1 MTFEEIYARMA
12 AEYKA
17 ESGME
22 PADASDA
29 GIRLKVLA
37 GEIYTAMCMLDSVR
51 REAFPQTAEGR
62 ALELHAGERGL
73 ERRPAAQAS
82 GVLRFSRELPLD
94 YDVEIPAGTVC
105 ASSGAAVE
113 FETTQAVLLPAGQT
127 EADAP
132 ACAVMGGKAGNAAAD
147 RIDTL
152 VTPPVGIETVTNPEP
167 FTGGTD
173 AETDDA
179 LRRRLLQCYSV
190 LPNGTNAETYRRA
203 ALAVPGVSMASVRA
217 DTADPNE
224 VTVYIFGEGEMVTPE
239 IIHKAYEYL
248 EQVRVINVNVDISCA
263 IPHFCAL
270 TVYIQ
275 PKPNCTFAE
284 AEASCRA
291 ALLAVFDRMEIGEP
305 LTLAACTA
313 AIMDTGTLE
322 NCRWG
327 SSMEDFAALHYE
339 VLQPGVITIL
349 ETE

>member
-12 AEYKA
+12 AAYEA
-17 ESGME
+17 ESGMD

-37 GEIYTAMCMLDSVR
+37 GEIYTAMCMLDGVR

-73 ERRPAAQAS
+73 ERKPAVRAS

-113 FETTQAVLLPAGQT
+113 FETTEAVILPAGQT

-132 ACAVMGGKAGNAAAD
+132 ACAAVGGKSGNAAAG

-179 LRRRLLQCYSV
+179 LRRRLLQGYSV
-190 LPNGTNAETYRRA
+190 LPNGTNAEMYRRA
-203 ALAVPGVSMASVRA
+203 ALAVPGVSMAKACAVA
-217 DTADPNE
+217 DEPNAVE
-224 VTVYIFGEGEMVTPE
+224 VYVFGNGDIASFETLQDVE
-239 IIHKAYEYL
+239 
-248 EQVRVINVNVDISCA
+248 EQIERMRVINANVTVSYA
-263 IPHFCAL
+263 IPHPHAL
-270 TVYIQ
+270 TVYIS

-284 AEASCRA
+284 AEVSCRT
-291 ALLAVFDRMEIGEP
+291 ALLAVFERLEIGEP
-305 LTLAACTA
+305 LPLAACTA
-313 AIMDTGTLE
+313 AIMDTGTIE

-327 SSMEDFAALHYE
+327 SAMTDIAALPHE
-339 VLQPGVITIL
+339 VVMPGVITIL
-349 ETE
+349 EAE